1 ASTLTNTM
9 AGPYCSTRSCSIGLL
24 SRPLDREND
33 WNGLKDYG
41 RIFNAC
47 KRGAFCVRVLPKCGK
62 SAYCLSLW
70 QKTFGLPD
78 EHRVTFD
85 ETSEMVTTTFK
96 NKRRGAGYPPAPRAL
111 FAAIDD
117 CCELLTVVMLL
128 ARQFG
133 AVRADSCDQFCRRDF
148 ITHFTVDARLAF

>member
-1 ASTLTNTM
+1 M
-9 AGPYCSTRSCSIGLL
+9 
-24 SRPLDREND
+24 DREND

-96 NKRRGAGYPPAPRAL
+96 NKRRGAGYPLRRAL
-111 FAAIDD
+111 FLLRLMTAANY
-117 CCELLTVVMLL
+117 
-128 ARQFG
+128 
-133 AVRADSCDQFCRRDF
+133 
-148 ITHFTVDARLAF
+148 